1 VGRRFAKEGLM
12 GFIKLVVFGFIG
24 LTVIYFS
31 VSLYSRS
38 VRKERLEDDFDETNP
53 GGGEPGARDAFVTA
67 GLQAYDASIRPKL
80 IGLVY
85 VVPTVVL
92 GTIIYLINTN

>member
-1 VGRRFAKEGLM
+1 M
-12 GFIKLVVFGFIG
+12 GFIKLVIFGFIG

-38 VRKERLEDDFDETNP
+38 VRKERLEDEFDAEHP
-53 GGGEPGARDAFVTA
+53 DGGTPGARDSFVSE

-85 VVPTVVL
+85 VVPTLVIGAIV
-92 GTIIYLINTN
+92 YMINAN